1 MPDDFLKHW
10 MLLSWSVYQLLQER
24 ISPES
29 VGTARV
35 ALDKFVVYTTHLYG
49 KEHVSFNVHQL
60 VQLCDTVRSWGP
72 LWAHSSFPFESM
84 NHVILQL
91 KHGTQHTA
99 IQISDFEI
107 HIIARKALHGE
118 CSDVLLLNSSLQHR
132 GGYMPK
138 GSRTVGRLRIYG
150 KCNTI
155 SIDER
160 LAIQRSFGVQLEV
173 GMLADHYDRFS
184 TSNFTLCSSE

>member
-1 MPDDFLKHW
+1 
-10 MLLSWSVYQLLQER
+10 
-24 ISPES
+24 
-29 VGTARV
+29 
-35 ALDKFVVYTTHLYG
+35 
-49 KEHVSFNVHQL
+49 
-60 VQLCDTVRSWGP
+60 
-72 LWAHSSFPFESM
+72 M
-84 NHVILQL
+84 NHDILQL

-107 HIIARKALHGE
+107 HTIARKALHGE
-118 CSDVLLLNSSLQHR
+118 CSDVLLLNSILQHR

-155 SIDER
+155 CISMVDR

-173 GMLADHYDRFS
+173 GMSADHYDRFS
-184 TSNFTLCSSE
+184 TSNFTLGSSEYRHGHPRKRSDHVVHVDSGDILFVKKLVVLKLTFFMRNDVENKLYMLWKLPMSTGIDGHSDLRGNMPS